1 MVRLTAYKKLSFYA
15 GFDSIRAILK
25 DLEKMF

>member
-1 MVRLTAYKKLSFYA
+1 MRLTAYRKLTFYA